1 MSFNHAGRCLLFM
14 PKHDGGMESI
24 MSEKKPN
31 FIVRAAKKIGG
42 YFREL
47 KSEIKKVTWPTFKQV
62 RNNTGIVI
70 TAFILIGVFV
80 ALLDFGF
87 EFLVNTLLK

>member
-1 MSFNHAGRCLLFM
+1 
-14 PKHDGGMESI
+14 

-31 FIVRAAKKIGG
+31 IFVRAAKGIGS

-47 KSEIKKVTWPTFKQV
+47 KSELKKVVWPSFKQV

-70 TAFILIGVFV
+70 AAIIAVGAFIAV
-80 ALLDFGF
+80 LDFGF
-87 EFLVNTLLK
+87 GAIHNLFIK